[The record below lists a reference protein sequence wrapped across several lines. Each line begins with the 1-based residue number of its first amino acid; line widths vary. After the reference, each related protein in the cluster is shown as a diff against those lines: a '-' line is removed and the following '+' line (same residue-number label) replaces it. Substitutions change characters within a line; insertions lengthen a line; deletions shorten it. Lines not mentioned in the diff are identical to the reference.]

1 MINYIILTVF
11 IILIYLGGKNS
22 VVLSSALRICFPECN
37 IRQQREEQPPYYP
50 QFECK
55 NTSKL
60 LNSDVMFI
68 LESSNAMGQD
78 TLNAV

>member
-11 IILIYLGGKNS
+11 IILIHLGGKNP
-22 VVLSSALRICFPECN
+22 VLLSTLRIYFPECN

-50 QFECK
+50 QFECQ
-55 NTSKL
+55 NNSKIS
-60 LNSDVMFI
+60 NSDVMFI